1 VHCHV
6 DILNPI
12 DYPGWDELLI
22 SSRGYSFYHTSAW
35 AKVLC
40 ESYRYHPVYFTLLDK
55 NKFLAM
61 TPMMEVRSILTGRR
75 GVCLPFTDQC
85 EFISDNGSGA
95 EDMIES
101 IKDYG
106 RRRRWEF
113 IDLRWGDYPN
123 ETPAVSFYG
132 HKLDLT
138 LGAEQLFCRFRHSV
152 RTAIRKAIRA
162 AVNVKIHTSIE
173 ALKEYYRLHCISRQ
187 RHGLPPQPYCFFE
200 KVYEHIICKDLGF
213 IVLACHCGANIAGA
227 MFFNFGD
234 KSVCKFAA
242 SDYRYQHLRAND
254 LVIWEA
260 IKWQAQRGYQSLC
273 FGRTEM
279 DNRGLRRFKIGWGTE
294 ERVLNYY
301 RYNLRQDAFVAGT
314 QEVSSAYRHIFR
326 AMPMPLLR
334 LCGSVLYKHIG

>member
-1 VHCHV
+1 MHCHV

-12 DYPGWDELLI
+12 DYPCWDELLI

-85 EFISDNGSGA
+85 ESIGDNSSGA

-162 AVNVKIHTSIE
+162 GVNVKIHTSIE

-213 IVLACHCGANIAGA
+213 IVLACYCGANIAGA

-273 FGRTEM
+273 F
-279 DNRGLRRFKIGWGTE
+279 
-294 ERVLNYY
+294 
-301 RYNLRQDAFVAGT
+301 
-314 QEVSSAYRHIFR
+314 
-326 AMPMPLLR
+326 
-334 LCGSVLYKHIG
+334 